1 MPHFKKKEKFSA
13 GEGGGGVGYVSGSH
27 QSEYHI
33 RFPLSAIKA

>member
-1 MPHFKKKEKFSA
+1 MPRFKKKEKFSA
-13 GEGGGGVGYVSGSH
+13 GQGGGVGYVSGSH